1 MRTRV
6 HVLFLILMAAP
17 WQEGAAQSSARDSVL
32 STLQRVFD
40 AMRTRDTTRVRVEFD
55 SSARLI
61 GVPDSAAQPR
71 PPQTVSQFLTGIA
84 TSPPDRALDERMFDP
99 EVRIDGPIAQV
110 WTYYTF
116 RRGDTFSHC
125 GIDSVTLVRSDGAWR
140 IVNFT
145 WTVRRTGC
153 TRTE

>member
-1 MRTRV
+1 MRNRV
-6 HVLFLILMAAP
+6 HALLVVLMAVP
-17 WQEGAAQSSARDSVL
+17 WQDGAAQSSARDSVL
-32 STLQRVFD
+32 STIQRVFD
-40 AMRTRDTTRVRVEFD
+40 AMRSRDTTVVRAEFD

-61 GVPDSAAQPR
+61 GVPDSPAQPR

-84 TSPPDRALDERMFDP
+84 SGPPDRASDERMYDP
-99 EVRIDGPIAQV
+99 EVRIDGSIAQV

-116 RRGDTFSHC
+116 HRGGTFSHC
-125 GIDSVTLVRSDGAWR
+125 GIDAVTLVRSGAAWR

-145 WTVRRTGC
+145 WTLRRTGC